1 MKRIA
6 SIITTLVV
14 TMVLIFSFAACKEI
28 ESGSR
33 IQRVSFDIE
42 FYDGEKSTD
51 TVTVTAKLYLDIAP
65 ETTKQ
70 IIDLIE
76 SKYYDGLCVSN
87 VSSSYAQFGDY
98 AFDGNT
104 LVRKDAEVKTV
115 KGEFL
120 QGGWQTDSKLA
131 VTDGALVLKR
141 GKGFDSGK
149 ATIAACF
156 SSSAFNS
163 EFYCVFGKFL
173 TDDGNSDADSS
184 SLERL
189 SSVGKMA
196 KIADLVSGEDGR
208 KVYYFEKD
216 ENDNSFAGEY
226 FTYDTFETEANYYR
240 GFFTEDEIKSGEHVD
255 AQLTDEEVTELN
267 KRINSTDG
275 KVECFVLP
283 VNKVIIKKAYLVK

>member
-104 LVRKDAEVKTV
+104 LVRKDAE
-115 KGEFL
+115 GDLDGRLERREDCQ
-120 QGGWQTDSKLA
+120 QGG
-131 VTDGALVLKR
+131 
-141 GKGFDSGK
+141 
-149 ATIAACF
+149 
-156 SSSAFNS
+156 
-163 EFYCVFGKFL
+163 
-173 TDDGNSDADSS
+173 
-184 SLERL
+184 
-189 SSVGKMA
+189 
-196 KIADLVSGEDGR
+196 DL
-208 KVYYFEKD
+208 
-216 ENDNSFAGEY
+216 
-226 FTYDTFETEANYYR
+226 
-240 GFFTEDEIKSGEHVD
+240 H
-255 AQLTDEEVTELN
+255 
-267 KRINSTDG
+267 
-275 KVECFVLP
+275 P
-283 VNKVIIKKAYLVK
+283 